1 MKDGPEEFT
10 AASGA
15 RLAIPQQL
23 RRAVRKALLPAAAQV
38 DGESAEQVF
47 VRRLLAQLY
56 LEDMF
61 LLPRERSGTREM
73 VSADLYGMALSAK
86 YAADE
91 RVHAVGLLFGPL
103 PGPPGQPHAGRP
115 SLCAEFQEVVD
126 QLTGH
131 APPAGVVERLG
142 QFEERLR
149 RLRYVALS
157 TPIDA
162 PLADPPTGEPAPA
175 EVLAELF
182 SGGSAR

>member
-10 AASGA
+10 VASGA
-15 RLAIPQQL
+15 RLAIPEQL

-47 VRRLLAQLY
+47 VRRLLAQLH
-56 LEDMF
+56 LEGMF

-103 PGPPGQPHAGRP
+103 PGRP

-131 APPAGVVERLG
+131 APPAGVVDRLG

-162 PLADPPTGEPAPA
+162 PMSDSPA
-175 EVLAELF
+175 EEIEAGEVVAELF
-182 SGGSAR
+182 RGEAR